1 MVQGGPSFPLPGC
14 VGPSRQLL
22 RPPSSLTVAG
32 TLPGQPAGWNYN
44 DARKAKICTFAAA
57 GAGVGPTRVSKHSS
71 TWTLSRRIPKAR
83 ESGVR
88 NKLTNLCTIVSH
100 FLGLGAVGF
109 PPVQR

>member
-57 GAGVGPTRVSKHSS
+57 GAGVGAYPRVE
-71 TWTLSRRIPKAR
+71 TLVNVDSVETDPKSA
-83 ESGVR
+83 
-88 NKLTNLCTIVSH
+88 
-100 FLGLGAVGF
+100 
-109 PPVQR
+109 